1 VYSSPFL
8 EGYLE
13 EEGCRSIE
21 REDCVGRGCHC
32 QSMVFQR
39 DFRVTLRP
47 CDCQG
52 CRGQPLPLAK
62 SEG

>member
-1 VYSSPFL
+1 VCSSPFV
-8 EGYLE
+8 EGYSE

-32 QSMVFQR
+32 QSMEFQR

-52 CRGQPLPLAK
+52 CRGQQLLAK